1 MTGTATN
8 HWARRQLHPVWG
20 LLVCGSVISGC
31 QSMAAADAAT
41 PQAVRVHGARGP
53 LSMARSKQVLDA
65 LRTLHPDTDVLGRH
79 LAIEEAV
86 NDTPLSTGNK
96 VVLLQDGP
104 ATYDAMLAA
113 IGAARDHVNMETYI
127 FDDDPVGRSFAQALL
142 AKRTQ
147 GVHVNLI
154 HDSIGTASTP
164 SAFFDRLRAGG
175 VQVVEFNPVNPIN
188 AWRSGVDWSP
198 NQRDHRKLLIVDG
211 HTAFLGGINISS
223 VYSGGSRTRLRRTS
237 PLLAPVVAPVAAPDV
252 APVTAPGTAPA
263 TAHITAPV
271 TGAATPAQADTPAAE
286 PAPAW
291 RDTDLQLQ
299 GPVVADLQALFLA
312 SWRQQTGAPPVQ
324 RDYYP
329 PLQVMGPHLVRAL
342 ASAAGND
349 NVSPIHST
357 LVSAIGSA
365 ENSVAITIA
374 YFVPDAQLLAALSDA
389 ARRGVDVQIILPS
402 QTDSWLVFHA
412 GRSSYSALLQAGVK
426 IHERR
431 GVVLHAK
438 TALIDGVWSTVGS
451 TNLDWRSFVHNQ
463 EVNAVVLG
471 ATFGRQMQSMFDAD
485 LLMSDPVLLPQ
496 WQGRAWAL
504 RVKEQFAR
512 LWAYWL

>member
-1 MTGTATN
+1 M
-8 HWARRQLHPVWG
+8 P
-20 LLVCGSVISGC
+20 
-31 QSMAAADAAT
+31 AAAPAT
-41 PQAVRVHGARGP
+41 PQAVRLHGAHGP
-53 LSMARSKQVLDA
+53 LSAARSKQVLDA
-65 LRTLHPDTDVLGRH
+65 LRAASPATDVLGRH

-86 NDTPLSTGNK
+86 NESPLSTGNAAL
-96 VVLLQDGP
+96 LLQDGP

-113 IGAARDHVNMETYI
+113 IAGARDHINMETYI
-127 FDDDPVGRSFAQALL
+127 FDDDEVGRGFATALL
-142 AKRTQ
+142 AKRSE

-164 SAFFDRLRAGG
+164 KAFFDRLRDAG
-175 VQVVEFNPVNPIN
+175 VQVVEFNPVNPLS
-188 AWRSGVDWSP
+188 AWRRGVDWSP

-223 VYSGGSRTRLRRTS
+223 VYSGGSRTRLRR
-237 PLLAPVVAPVAAPDV
+237 PP
-252 APVTAPGTAPA
+252 PA
-263 TAHITAPV
+263 T
-271 TGAATPAQADTPAAE
+271 GASTPARADGPAVE

-291 RDTDLQLQ
+291 RDTDLQLH
-299 GPVVADLQALFLA
+299 GPVVAGLQALFLA
-312 SWRQQTGAPPVQ
+312 SWQQQTGTAPVQ

-329 PLQVMGPHLVRAL
+329 PLKVMGPHLVRAL

-349 NVSPIHST
+349 DDSPIYST
-357 LVSAIGSA
+357 LLSAIGSA
-365 ENSVAITIA
+365 ETSVAITIA

-402 QTDSWLVFHA
+402 LSDSWLVFHA
-412 GRSSYSALLQAGVK
+412 GRSHYDALLQAGVK

-471 ATFGRQMQSMFDAD
+471 PAFGTQMQRMFDAD
-485 LLMSDPVLLPQ
+485 LRLSDPVLLPA
-496 WQGRAWAL
+496 WQARAWSQ

>member
-1 MTGTATN
+1 M
-8 HWARRQLHPVWG
+8 PVPDP
-20 LLVCGSVISGC
+20 
-31 QSMAAADAAT
+31 AAFQT
-41 PQAVRVHGARGP
+41 VRLHGARGP
-53 LSMARSKQVLDA
+53 LSVAQSKQVLDA
-65 LRTLHPDTDVLGRH
+65 LRAQNPATDVLGRH

-86 NDTPLSTGNK
+86 NDAPLSTGNA
-96 VVLLQDGP
+96 VALLEDGP
-104 ATYDAMLAA
+104 ATYGAMLAA
-113 IGAARDHVNMETYI
+113 IAAARDHINMETYI
-127 FDDDPVGRSFAQALL
+127 FDDDPVGRSFSDALL
-142 AKRTQ
+142 AKRSE

-164 SAFFDRLRAGG
+164 SAFFDRLRDAG
-175 VQVVEFNPVNPIN
+175 VQVVEFNPVNPLT

-223 VYSGGSRTRLRRTS
+223 VYSGGSRTRLRR
-237 PLLAPVVAPVAAPDV
+237 PP
-252 APVTAPGTAPA
+252 
-263 TAHITAPV
+263 PV
-271 TGAATPAQADTPAAE
+271 TGASSPAHADATAAE

-299 GPVVADLQALFLA
+299 GPVVAELQALFLA
-312 SWRQQTGAPPVQ
+312 SWKQQTGTPPVP
-324 RDYYP
+324 RAYYP
-329 PLQVMGPHLVRAL
+329 SLKPMGPHLVRAV

-349 NVSPIHST
+349 TASPIHST

-365 ENSVAITIA
+365 ESSVAITIA

-402 QTDSWLVFHA
+402 RTDSWLVFHA
-412 GRSSYSALLQAGVK
+412 GRSHYGALLQAGVK

-451 TNLDWRSFVHNQ
+451 TNLDWRSFLHNQ

-471 ATFGRQMQSMFDAD
+471 PNFGSQMQRMFDAD
-485 LLMSDPVLLPQ
+485 LLLSDPVLLPG
-496 WQGRAWAL
+496 WQQRAWSL
-504 RVKEQFAR
+504 RIKEQFAR

>member
-1 MTGTATN
+1 MPAEVPT
-8 HWARRQLHPVWG
+8 
-20 LLVCGSVISGC
+20 
-31 QSMAAADAAT
+31 T
-41 PQAVRVHGARGP
+41 PQTVRLHGTRGP
-53 LSMARSKQVLDA
+53 LSEAASKQVLDA
-65 LRTLHPDTDVLGRH
+65 LRRLNPATDVLGRH

-86 NDTPLSTGNK
+86 NEAPLSTGNA
-96 VVLLQDGP
+96 VMLLEDGP

-113 IGAARDHVNMETYI
+113 IGAARDHINMETYI
-127 FDDDPVGRSFAQALL
+127 FDDDPVGRSFLDALL
-142 AKRTQ
+142 AKRAE

-154 HDSIGTASTP
+154 HDSLGTASTP
-164 SAFFDRLRAGG
+164 SSFFDRLRDAG
-175 VQVVEFNPVNPIN
+175 VQVVEFNPVNPLS
-188 AWRSGVDWSP
+188 AWRSGLAWSP

-211 HTAFLGGINISS
+211 RTAFLGGINISS
-223 VYSGGSRTRLRRTS
+223 VYSGGSRTRLRR
-237 PLLAPVVAPVAAPDV
+237 PPPVA
-252 APVTAPGTAPA
+252 
-263 TAHITAPV
+263 
-271 TGAATPAQADTPAAE
+271 GASTPASAVAKPDE

-299 GPVVADLQALFLA
+299 GPVVAELQALFLA
-312 SWRQQTGAPPVQ
+312 SWQQQTGSPPAQ
-324 RDYYP
+324 RAYYP
-329 PLQVMGPHLVRAL
+329 PLKAMGPHLVRAM
-342 ASAAGND
+342 SSEAGNNQD
-349 NVSPIHST
+349 SPIHST

-374 YFVPDAQLLAALSDA
+374 YFVPDAQLLAALVNA

-412 GRSSYSALLQAGVK
+412 GRSHYSTLLQAGVK

-463 EVNAVVLG
+463 EVNVVVLG
-471 ATFGRQMQSMFDAD
+471 PTFGHQLQRMFDVD
-485 LLMSDPVLLPQ
+485 LHLSDPVQLPG
-496 WQGRAWAL
+496 WQRRAWSL
-504 RVKEQFAR
+504 HVKEQFAR